1 MKHEIKSI
9 GVVSLMKIYAL
20 IGLVMGVLS
29 GGMLFIMF
37 LFGGMSLASLGGGDA
52 TSGGVMAIVI
62 GLVVAI
68 IAVIGC
74 IITYAIMGAIA
85 AIIYNII
92 AKFVGGVEIEFN
104 DKSEKSKKE

>member
-9 GVVSLMKIYAL
+9 GVISLMKIYAL
-20 IGLVMGVLS
+20 IGLVMGVIYAGIIIVMMLLGALS
-29 GGMLFIMF
+29 IGEANAMGGMLVMGVIM
-37 LFGGMSLASLGGGDA
+37 A
-52 TSGGVMAIVI
+52 
-62 GLVVAI
+62 VA
-68 IAVIGC
+68 AVIGAPIAC
-74 IITYAIMGAIA
+74 AISGAFA